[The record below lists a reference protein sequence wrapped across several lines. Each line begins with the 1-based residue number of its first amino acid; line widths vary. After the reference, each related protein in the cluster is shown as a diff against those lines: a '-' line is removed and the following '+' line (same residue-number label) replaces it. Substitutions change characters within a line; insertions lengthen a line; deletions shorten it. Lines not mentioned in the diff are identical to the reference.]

1 MLEEISNIKKDI
13 EEYIEVKFDLLRLQ
27 TAENISRILSSSVS
41 IVIAAGLMCII
52 LLFLS
57 FAAGYLFASLLNSNG
72 LGFLCVAGFYG
83 LILAILMVFRKKII
97 QRPIIKAVVKLF
109 FPKSGD
115 NEKDPQ

>member
-27 TAENISRILSSSVS
+27 TAENISRILSSSAS
-41 IVIAAGLMCII
+41 IVIVVGLMCII

-57 FAAGYLFASLLNSNG
+57 FAAGYFFASLLNSNG

-83 LILAILMVFRKKII
+83 LILVIFIILRKRII

-109 FPKSGD
+109 FPMSGD
-115 NEKDPQ
+115 DEKDPQ

>member
-27 TAENISRILSSSVS
+27 TAENISRILSKSVTT
-41 IVIAAGLMCII
+41 VIYICLMCII

-57 FAAGYLFASLLNSNG
+57 FAAGYFLSSLLNSNG

-83 LILAILMVFRKKII
+83 LILAIFMILRKRII

-115 NEKDPQ
+115 NEKNS

>member
-41 IVIAAGLMCII
+41 IVIVVGLMCII

-57 FAAGYLFASLLNSNG
+57 FAAGYFFASLLNSNG

-83 LILAILMVFRKKII
+83 LILVIFIILRKRII

-115 NEKDPQ
+115 YEKDPQ